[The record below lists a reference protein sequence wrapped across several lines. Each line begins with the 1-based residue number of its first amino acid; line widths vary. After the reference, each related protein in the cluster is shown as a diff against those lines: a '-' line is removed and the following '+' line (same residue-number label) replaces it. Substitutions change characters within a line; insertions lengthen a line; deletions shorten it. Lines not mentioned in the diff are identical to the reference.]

1 MKQRLRVPT
10 LLTLFASLLLAG
22 AVSLSAGAPQ
32 AQDPKSILD
41 RIYSEAQAQRGEQQF
56 KTSCSSCHTPRMFTG
71 GAFAER
77 WNSQTMGSVF
87 EWVSVNMPE
96 NDPGGLKPQQY
107 ADILAF
113 VLGINGYPVGTDDM
127 PADVAVL
134 KQYAIVDNPK

>member
-1 MKQRLRVPT
+1 MALI
-10 LLTLFASLLLAG
+10 LFAALLFA
-22 AVSLSAGAPQ
+22 AAAALSAGTVQ

-41 RIYSEAQAQRGEQQF
+41 RIYSDAQAERGEQQF
-56 KTSCSSCHTPRMFTG
+56 KVSCSSCHTPRMFTG

-77 WNSQTMGSVF
+77 WNGQSMGSVF

-113 VLGINGYPVGTDDM
+113 VLGMNGYPVGSEDM
-127 PADVAVL
+127 PADAATL
-134 KQYAIVDNPK
+134 KQYAIVENPK

>member
-1 MKQRLRVPT
+1 MVLI
-10 LLTLFASLLLAG
+10 LFASLLFAG
-22 AVSLSAGAPQ
+22 AASLPAGAAPAQ

-71 GAFAER
+71 GAFSER

-87 EWVSVNMPE
+87 EGVSVNMPE